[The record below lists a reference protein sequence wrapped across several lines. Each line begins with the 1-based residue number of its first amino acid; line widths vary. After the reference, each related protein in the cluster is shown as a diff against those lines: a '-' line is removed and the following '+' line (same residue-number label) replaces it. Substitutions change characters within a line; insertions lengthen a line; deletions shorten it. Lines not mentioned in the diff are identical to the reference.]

1 MRIFKL
7 GETVRVRKDLV
18 VDEVYDEIVLN
29 YKMAELAGKNVRI
42 DSLGQRDTELYCY
55 NKEHN
60 IGWWFSAEMLEKIAK
75 EYTVIVSDNKTIV
88 IDKSTGK
95 KGIATC
101 DDIDT
106 FDIKV
111 GFGLAWDRMGKVN
124 KDLPLYDSFDKV
136 LKEGDK
142 VYNICFGTGEVI
154 LSTIVRDS
162 YGELVNEKLCIA
174 HKASVNNGKYNC
186 KDTIYRWKVL
196 KA

>member
-1 MRIFKL
+1 MEEFKL
-7 GETVRVRKDLV
+7 GEVVRVRKDLI
-18 VDEVYDEIVLN
+18 VDNVYDGIVFDSR
-29 YKMAELAGKNVRI
+29 MATLAGKKVRI
-42 DSLGQRDTELYCY
+42 DSLGQRKTELYCY
-55 NKEHN
+55 NKEHS
-60 IGWWFSAEMLEKIAK
+60 IGWWFSTEMLEKISK

-101 DDIDT
+101 DGIDT

-111 GFGLAWDRMGKVN
+111 GFGLAWDRMNKVN
-124 KDLPLYDSFDKV
+124 KDLPLYDSLDNK

-142 VYNICFGTGEVI
+142 VYNICLDNGKTI

-174 HKASVNNGKYNC
+174 HKASVNNGKYDC
-186 KDTIYRWKVL
+186 KDTVYRWIVL